1 MSLFPAVIHKST
13 FSYWKQ
19 FAAIVANLLLASICA
34 VAQEQ
39 LCTPQFPFQQQWLG
53 ADAAYSIPLP
63 DGRSVWI
70 FGDTMYGDKRVVV
83 GDDPRMVRN
92 SIGVS
97 RCTDGKWQL
106 DYTIRKGKNGGFQDF
121 FKARK
126 KDTWYW
132 ALDGFYHNN
141 KLWVTLLCIRAVP
154 VTASAALGFE
164 TCGTD
169 LAKVSGLDRDPQ
181 QWTVEILPFVED
193 GVKAYPS
200 STTVVDGKFAYLFA
214 LYETIERPLLVTR
227 IPLSGLDEPKK
238 FVEYLAKDGTWKP
251 GFDPKNAKPMMA
263 HGNTEMTIRY
273 HPGVHKWVA
282 VMNYTKL
289 FSDKIILRVAPKLT
303 GPWTEGEVIYRVP
316 EMQKDKAGFDA
327 DTFCYAGKE
336 HPEFRDKD
344 SILITYACN
353 TKSVPKL
360 VTNTGIYFPQ
370 VVRIPLSKYV
380 KADTKKKSGN

>member
-1 MSLFPAVIHKST
+1 MALLFASIRRFAVSH
-13 FSYWKQ
+13 WKQ
-19 FAAIVANLLLASICA
+19 FPVIGLLLLASVSS
-34 VAQEQ
+34 VAQDQ
-39 LCTPQFPFQQQWLG
+39 PCTPHFPFQQQWLG

-70 FGDTMYGDKRVVV
+70 FGDTLYGDKRVVV
-83 GDDPRMVRN
+83 GNDPRMVRN
-92 SIGVS
+92 SIGIS
-97 RCTDGKWQL
+97 RCTGGKWDL
-106 DYTIRKGKNGGFQDF
+106 DYTIRKGKEGGFLDF

-132 ALDGFYHNN
+132 ALDGFYYDN

-154 VTASAALGFE
+154 VTTSAALGFE

-169 LAKVSGLDRDPQ
+169 LAKVSRLDRDPQ
-181 QWTVEILPFVED
+181 QWTIETLPFVED

-200 STTVVDGKFAYLFA
+200 ATTVVDGKFAYLFA

-227 IPLSGLDEPKK
+227 IPLSGLNEPKK
-238 FVEYLAKDGTWKP
+238 YVEYLAKDGTWKP
-251 GFDPKNAKPMMA
+251 GFDPKNAKAVMA

-273 HPGVHKWVA
+273 HSEIRKWLA
-282 VMNYTKL
+282 VMNDPKFFT
-289 FSDKIILRVAPKLT
+289 DKIILRTSPELT
-303 GPWTEGEVIYRVP
+303 GPWTEGAVIYRVP
-316 EMQKDKAGFDA
+316 EMQKDIAGYDP

-336 HPEFRDKD
+336 HPEFRGKD
-344 SILITYACN
+344 SILFTYACN

-380 KADTKKKSGN
+380 RADTQNKSAD